1 MKLHVLIPAAG
12 ASSRMRGRDKLTKD
26 VDGRPL
32 LRKQAQMAQSVSG
45 NVTVALPDPA
55 HPYYAARKVA
65 LDGLQVTSAH
75 YPASR
80 EGLGGTV
87 SAHVGTLPEDAT
99 HLMVLLPD
107 LIGLTADDLRKVI
120 AAVTDVPC
128 RAAGQDGTPGHPV
141 VFPAHVFVDLSMCD
155 TGDDGP
161 RAVVRAH
168 GCALVPLDNDHA
180 VTDLDTP
187 EDWAAWRAAQ
197 QS

>member
-1 MKLHVLIPAAG
+1 MKLHILIPAAG
-12 ASSRMRGRDKLTKD
+12 ASSRMRGRDKLTED

-55 HPYYAARKVA
+55 HPYYAARKA
-65 LDGLQVTSAH
+65 SLDGLQVTSAQ

-87 SAHVGTLPEDAT
+87 SAHVGTLPSDAT

-107 LIGLTADDLRKVI
+107 LVGLTADDLRKTL

-141 VFPAHVFVDLSMCD
+141 VFPASVFDDLAGCD
-155 TGDDGP
+155 SGDEGP
-161 RAVVRAH
+161 RVVLRAH
-168 GCALVPLDNDHA
+168 GYALVPLDNDHA